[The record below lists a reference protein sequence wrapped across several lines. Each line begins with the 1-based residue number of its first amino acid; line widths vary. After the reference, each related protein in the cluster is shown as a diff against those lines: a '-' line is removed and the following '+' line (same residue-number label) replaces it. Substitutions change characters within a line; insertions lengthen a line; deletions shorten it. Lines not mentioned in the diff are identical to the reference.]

1 MSQARSDG
9 GAGGARKA
17 GGWRRFLPPPWRN
30 PAPVVGVLRFS
41 GVIGA
46 VTPLRQGLTLTASAA
61 AIEKAFSLRCLEA
74 VAIIINSPGGSPV
87 QSTLIHDR
95 IRAHAAERKVPVVA
109 FCEDVAASGGYLLA
123 LAGDQIFAD
132 ASSIV
137 GSIGVVSAGFG
148 FDQAIARLGID
159 RRVHT
164 SGTRK
169 MILDP
174 FQPEKAEDV
183 EKLRSLQAEIH
194 ENFKAL
200 VRARRGAAIEGREE
214 ELFSGEFWT
223 GTRAFEL
230 GLIDGIGDIRQ
241 VMRARFGD
249 RVKLTPVA
257 TARGWLQRLRPGVAR
272 QSGTEG
278 ATLAGQAISAIEER
292 ALWQRYGL

>member
-1 MSQARSDG
+1 MSEAPT
-9 GAGGARKA
+9 AGGAESARTA
-17 GGWRRFLPPPWRN
+17 RSWRRLLPPPWRN

-41 GVIGA
+41 GAIGA
-46 VTPLRQGLTLTASAA
+46 VTPLRQGLTLAAAAA
-61 AIEKAFSLRCLEA
+61 AIEKAFSLRHLEA
-74 VAIIINSPGGSPV
+74 VAIIVNSPGGSPV

-148 FDQAIARLGID
+148 FDRAIARLGID

-174 FQPEKAEDV
+174 FQPEKADDV

-194 ENFKAL
+194 ETFKAL

-230 GLIDGIGDIRQ
+230 GLIDGIGDIRS

-249 RVKLTPVA
+249 RVRLTPVA
-257 TARGWLQRLRPGVAR
+257 MSRGWLQRLRPGVAR
-272 QSGTEG
+272 RGEAGG
-278 ATLAGQAISAIEER
+278 ATLAEDLISAIEAR
-292 ALWQRYGL
+292 AIWQRYGF